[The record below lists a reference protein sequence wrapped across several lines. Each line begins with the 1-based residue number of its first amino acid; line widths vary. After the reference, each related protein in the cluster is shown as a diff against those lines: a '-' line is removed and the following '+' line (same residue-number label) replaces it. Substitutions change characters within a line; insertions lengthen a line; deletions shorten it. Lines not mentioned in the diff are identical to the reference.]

1 MAIPN
6 PVPTPHS
13 PAGPGP
19 KLAPAPPKDGASGW
33 RIGLIAVVI
42 AAGAWAGYRYFAQPA
57 AQGTA
62 SGPAAAGI
70 RTAKVTSGTIQRT
83 LRLTGSTTAKNY
95 RSVAAP
101 RMQAREAG
109 TLTLIYL
116 APSGSTVKKGDVV
129 AQIDAQALK
138 DHVDDI
144 QAQIAE
150 ADANIRKRRA
160 EQALNWEN
168 LQQTIR
174 VAKSRL
180 DKARLD
186 ASAAEIRTII
196 DAELVKLAVEE
207 SEATYKEQLADLSIR
222 KESDQSDLRQMELD
236 RELRVRH
243 RDRHIRDI
251 ENFTMRAPIDGLVVM
266 QTLRR
271 ARELVQVEQGDQVA
285 PAQPFMKIVD
295 LNSMQVEAT
304 VSQVEAE
311 EMRMNQRAE
320 VYFDAFPG
328 LMLPGKVSQIGAIAI
343 PGARA
348 NYFLRTV
355 PVFLK
360 IDGRDDRVIPDLSTS
375 ANVLIDQSGTAP
387 LVPMA
392 AVESHD
398 GKSFV
403 RVKKGDG
410 FESREVK
417 LGLTDRIRAAV
428 VSGLKEGEEVALVE
442 TLPGE
447 VAGR

>member
-1 MAIPN
+1 MGALAVVAVGGAWLGYRYLSEPAAQA
-6 PVPTPHS
+6 
-13 PAGPGP
+13 PAGP
-19 KLAPAPPKDGASGW
+19 
-33 RIGLIAVVI
+33 
-42 AAGAWAGYRYFAQPA
+42 
-57 AQGTA
+57 
-62 SGPAAAGI
+62 PAAAGI
-70 RTAKVTSGTIQRT
+70 RTAKVTTGSIQRT
-83 LRLTGSTTAKNY
+83 LRLTGSTSAKNF

-109 TLTLIYL
+109 VMTLIYL
-116 APSGSTVKKGDVV
+116 APSGAMVKQGDIV

-144 QAQIAE
+144 QAQIDQT
-150 ADANIRKRRA
+150 DANLRKRRA

-186 ASAAEIRTII
+186 ASAAEIRTPI
-196 DAELVKLAVEE
+196 DAELVKLSVEE

-222 KESDQSDLRQMELD
+222 KSSDEADLRQMELD

-243 RDRHIRDI
+243 RDRHRRDI
-251 ENFTMRAPIDGLVVM
+251 ENFTMRAPIDGLIVM

-271 ARELVQVEQGDQVA
+271 NRELVQVEQGDQIA

-295 LNSMQVEAT
+295 LASMQVEAT

-311 EMRMNQRAE
+311 EMRLNQRAE

-328 LMLPGKVSQIGAIAI
+328 LTLPAKVSQIGAIAL
-343 PGARA
+343 PGARV

-355 PVFLK
+355 PVYLK
-360 IDGRDDRVIPDLSTS
+360 IEGRDDRVIPDLSTS
-375 ANVLIDQSGTAP
+375 SNVLIGQSGKAP
-387 LVPMA
+387 LAPLS
-392 AVESHD
+392 AVEFRD

-403 RVKKGDG
+403 RVKTAQGYQT
-410 FESREVK
+410 REVK
-417 LGLTDRIRAAV
+417 LGLTDNIRVAV
-428 VSGLKEGEEVALVE
+428 LSGLSEGEEVALVD
-442 TLPGE
+442 TAGGE
-447 VAGR
+447 IAGR